1 MKSKLCFN
9 LSKVIVSVVFGLM
22 VLGSVPTAKAANVDY
37 SSYEYELRHKKPVS
51 SVNEDQ
57 YAEQTDDSSSVNNTK
72 DVATRVREK
81 TEELKASGYSQSKPD
96 AHKFKPELESKQDDG
111 AEGIMDTTAG
121 LDSNKNKEIKIVG
134 PVQENESDK
143 SDDWMVK
150 PGDDKRNAP
159 TDQLSR
165 QLHIDQDLKAANS
178 IAVPTTSK
186 RKAGAPAAQGFDSQT
201 DAQII
206 DGLVKPELRKTKI
219 DLSFNEAS
227 LGDVFMTL
235 GKSGN
240 INVMMD
246 PVVKDQTTDINL
258 KQVTLKE
265 AFILLAVSNN
275 LGFKR
280 IEGTLFVTTK
290 DKIREQAVAYKVIP
304 LHNVKALEV
313 KSMVTDLIRVV
324 NVSEQINSLI
334 VIGQPEE
341 IAKVEGVVK
350 AVDHAQPQ
358 VILEAN
364 IIEVNKDALKDL
376 GIDWSNQISLSYQES
391 GRPLEIPNVATSSE
405 SILNIGAFER
415 SPLSFTTI
423 IKMLE
428 NENKVKVL
436 SNPRIT
442 TMNEKEAE
450 IFVGDRIPYTINT
463 VSGGVTTTEVRF
475 EEPGIRLKMT
485 PTIIN
490 GDFVVVKVEPEVSF
504 IFSFRGPDNQ
514 FPWVK
519 KRQATAYVRIR
530 NNQPFVLGGLLTQE
544 EKKNL
549 FKVPLLGNVPWL
561 GNLFSYEKHTV
572 SDTELI
578 IIITP
583 TVVQGN

>member
-1 MKSKLCFN
+1 MKNKLCIN
-9 LSKVIVSVVFGLM
+9 LSKVIVGV
-22 VLGSVPTAKAANVDY
+22 VLGFVALGPVPTAKAANVDY
-37 SSYEYELRHKKPVS
+37 SSYEYELRHKKPAP
-51 SVNEDQ
+51 SVNADQ
-57 YAEQTDDSSSVNNTK
+57 NDDQMDDDFDVDNTK
-72 DVATRVREK
+72 DVATRVKEK
-81 TEELKASGYSQSKPD
+81 TQELKASGYFEDKPD
-96 AHKFKPELESKQDDG
+96 AGKLKPELKSKQEDRAKETADAAADIG
-111 AEGIMDTTAG
+111 SAENGKA
-121 LDSNKNKEIKIVG
+121 EIVG
-134 PVQENESDK
+134 PVRENESGK

-150 PGDDKRNAP
+150 PGDEKRNAP

-165 QLHIDQDLKAANS
+165 QLHIDRDLKAAKS
-178 IAVPTTSK
+178 IVPTTSK
-186 RKAGAPAAQGFDSQT
+186 AMAGAPAAQGFDSQT

-206 DGLVKPELRKTKI
+206 DGLVKPELQKTKL
-219 DLSFNEAS
+219 DLNFNEVS
-227 LGDVFMTL
+227 LGDIFMTL

-240 INVMMD
+240 INVMTD
-246 PVVKDQTTDINL
+246 PSIKDLNVDINL

-313 KSMVTDLIRVV
+313 KNMVADLIRVV

-376 GIDWSNQISLSYQES
+376 GIDWSDQISMTYQES
-391 GRPLEIPNVATSSE
+391 GRPVDIPNVATSSE
-405 SILNIGAFER
+405 SLLNIGAFER
-415 SPLSFTTI
+415 NPLSFTTV

-428 NENKVKVL
+428 NENKAKVL

-463 VSGGVTTTEVRF
+463 VSGGGTTTEVRF
-475 EEPGIRLKMT
+475 EEPGIRLRMT
-485 PTIIN
+485 PMIIN
-490 GDFVVVKVEPEVSF
+490 DDFVVVKVEPEVSF
-504 IFSFRGPDNQ
+504 IFSFIGPDSQ

-530 NNQPFVLGGLLTQE
+530 NKQPFVLGGLLTQE

-572 SDTELI
+572 TDTELI
-578 IIITP
+578 ITITP